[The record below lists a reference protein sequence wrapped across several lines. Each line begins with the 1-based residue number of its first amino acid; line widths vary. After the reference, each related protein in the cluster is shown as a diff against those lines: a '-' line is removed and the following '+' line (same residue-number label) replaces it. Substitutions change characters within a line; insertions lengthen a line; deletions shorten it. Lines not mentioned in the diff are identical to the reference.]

1 LVDLSEVDFGTV
13 IKKKAVKEEDK
24 EMTAEERSQKVLELM
39 ARQAELEREAIRVEE
54 ALSTQAES
62 KDVDPKV
69 DDDDDGNQKTSP
81 YDEKAKR

>member
-1 LVDLSEVDFGTV
+1 MSEVDFGTV

>member
-1 LVDLSEVDFGTV
+1 MVDLSEVDFGTV
-13 IKKKAVKEEDK
+13 IKKKAVKEKDK

>member
-1 LVDLSEVDFGTV
+1 MVDLSEVDFGTV

>member
-1 LVDLSEVDFGTV
+1 MVDLSEVDFGTV

-69 DDDDDGNQKTSP
+69 DNDDDGNQKTSP
-81 YDEKAKR
+81 YDENAKR